1 MKTKDAFIE
10 QWKCH
15 LAGMALYGTVSDK
28 NDGPYTRASKVFDI
42 TAEVE
47 KLLAAMYDSI
57 GDGRTPAQLADVFLE
72 AYGKL
77 GPDQRQPLIERFRA
91 AFTTTK
97 ATNGKP

>member
-1 MKTKDAFIE
+1 MKTREAFIE

-15 LAGMALYGTVSDK
+15 IAGMALYGSISDK

-57 GDGRTPAQLADVFLE
+57 EATDKTPDQLADVFLE
-72 AYGKL
+72 AYGTLAPEK
-77 GPDQRQPLIERFRA
+77 RTPLIDRFRA
-91 AFTTTK
+91 AFTTQK
-97 ATNGKP
+97 NGKP